1 MSFGEIL
8 GLVAGAITTGSFVP
22 QVVRVYRIR
31 SAREI
36 SLFFTILFL
45 VGDLTWMAY
54 GIYLK
59 ELPIILWNICG
70 ASLAGALMVAKY
82 RYGRGTRSY
91 EEIRVGRAGQ

>member
-1 MSFGEIL
+1 LSSGEIL

-45 VGDLTWMAY
+45 VGDLIWMAY
-54 GIYLK
+54 GIYLE
-59 ELPIILWNICG
+59 ELPIILWNILG
-70 ASLAGALMVAKY
+70 ASLAGALMVAKFK
-82 RYGRGTRSY
+82 YGKISSTK
-91 EEIRVGRAGQ
+91 ETLEAGRAG

>member
-22 QVVRVYRIR
+22 QVVRVYKIR

-45 VGDLTWMAY
+45 VGDLLWMSY

-59 ELPIILWNICG
+59 DLPIVLWNIMG
-70 ASLAGALMVAKY
+70 ASLACALMIAKFKYGKVAQ
-82 RYGRGTRSY
+82 R
-91 EEIRVGRAGQ
+91 